1 MSEKLTSSLEDYLET
16 IYLIYK
22 KNNTVKAIDVSR
34 ALGVSRASTTEALKK
49 LAEKKLINYGRYN
62 AISITREGEIAA
74 KEIINKHNSLLEFFK
89 FVLGAKEQ
97 EAQKNACAIEHI
109 ISEDIM
115 QRVIAFT
122 KYYRNNYKDE
132 FKNKFCT

>member
-74 KEIINKHNSLLEFFK
+74 KEIINKHNSLYEFFK
-89 FVLGAKEQ
+89 SVLGATDN

>member
-1 MSEKLTSSLEDYLET
+1 M
-16 IYLIYK
+16 
-22 KNNTVKAIDVSR
+22 
-34 ALGVSRASTTEALKK
+34 
-49 LAEKKLINYGRYN
+49 AEKKLINYGRYN